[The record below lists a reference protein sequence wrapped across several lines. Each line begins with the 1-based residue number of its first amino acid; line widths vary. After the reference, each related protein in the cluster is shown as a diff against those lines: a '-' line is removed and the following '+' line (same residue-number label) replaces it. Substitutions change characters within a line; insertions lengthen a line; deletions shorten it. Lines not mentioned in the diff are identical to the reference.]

1 MDLRRLNCSC
11 QILVAYN
18 LLGVCKQLQFS
29 SLLKKEETM
38 VFLMFWLDVLQYFLF
53 SLLGHIS
60 LKVQYHLNFPDFP
73 QVAEHMNFFLRQV
86 HW

>member
-1 MDLRRLNCSC
+1 MDLLSQEFYSTRKKVKIVSFTIDLRHLNCSC

-38 VFLMFWLDVLQYFLF
+38 VFLMV
-53 SLLGHIS
+53 
-60 LKVQYHLNFPDFP
+60 
-73 QVAEHMNFFLRQV
+73 
-86 HW
+86 